1 MKNNLYR
8 GETIAKRIIIILYSV
23 GILGL
28 LFPAT
33 RSIFIGLTPFILI
46 ISFVLL
52 PFFQSPP
59 ADSKTALLFLVFFLV
74 SFFIEVAGVHTGRI
88 FGSYTY
94 GKGLGIKILETPVI
108 IGLNWVLLI
117 YCTAAILEKFAV
129 STVVKITGAATLMV
143 ILDFILEH
151 VAPKL
156 DMWAFEGGAAPLRN
170 YIAWFIIAFIFHSV
184 LRWAGIKISNR
195 VAPVVFYCQ
204 GIFFLLLFIVFNLI
218 A

>member
-1 MKNNLYR
+1 MKNNIYR
-8 GETIAKRIIIILYSV
+8 GETAAKIIILILYSV

-59 ADSKTALLFLVFFLV
+59 ADGKTALLFLVFFLV
-74 SFFIEVAGVHTGRI
+74 SFFIEVAGVHTGWI
-88 FGSYTY
+88 FGSYSY
-94 GKGLGIKILETPVI
+94 GKGLGIKLLETPLI

-129 STVVKITGAATLMV
+129 SPVVKITGAATLMV
-143 ILDFILEH
+143 ILDIILEQ